1 MSVERSDCVQ
11 REKQIKVLQETIRN
25 MQTQLLQTKLREQKD
40 CKTIEQLERN
50 LKETGVKQLLLK
62 TKIKETADKLK
73 DKEAYSTSVSNA
85 SNADYSSGDSCS
97 RNADDLRPSEKKD
110 IALEL
115 EIIDIDK
122 VDDDVRII
130 EHQSGVVEIHEI
142 EDDEKS
148 QPAPE
153 PNKVVDEAKQ
163 LPIADPCPN
172 SNNVEAVVQT
182 AAPLPTPKVGATVL
196 TRH

>member
-50 LKETGVKQLLLK
+50 LKEAGVKQLLLK

-73 DKEAYSTSVSNA
+73 DREAYSTSASVA
-85 SNADYSSGDSCS
+85 SNPEYSSGDSCS
-97 RNADDLRPSEKKD
+97 RNADDLRAAAKKENA
-110 IALEL
+110 IEL

-142 EDDEKS
+142 EDDEKLEGTS
-148 QPAPE
+148 E
-153 PNKVVDEAKQ
+153 SIKTTDEANQ
-163 LPIADPCPN
+163 LPITDE
-172 SNNVEAVVQT
+172 SLKSDKVETVVQT
-182 AAPLPTPKVGATVL
+182 NVEPLATPKVDPNVIV
-196 TRH
+196 